1 MNESVLHLKRLNIK
15 KGKWKKGNI
24 KNFKNSM
31 DLKFLIALVVIY
43 FEVHLR
49 NSQKEWMK

>member
-1 MNESVLHLKRLNIK
+1 MGND
-15 KGKWKKGNI
+15 KKGNI

-31 DLKFLIALVVIY
+31 DLKFLIAHVVIF

-49 NSQKEWMK
+49 NSQKE